1 MSKMSKGNEM
11 ITIENILKVR
21 AYYTNKYGV
30 YLKDVDDTVLAILAN
45 LKKETIQFVY
55 MGYSQYEV
63 HEARVISVKGNII
76 HMWEGYHKRK
86 LNIKN
91 LIVYHPAIYAALVV
105 KYGTNEPVYESP
117 F

>member
-1 MSKMSKGNEM
+1 M
-11 ITIENILKVR
+11 ITAENIIKVR
-21 AYYTNKYGV
+21 AYYTNKYGD

-45 LKKETIQFVY
+45 LKKETIQFVCTVR
-55 MGYSQYEV
+55 QYEV
-63 HEARVISVKGNII
+63 HEARVISVKGNIV

-91 LIVYHPAIYAALVV
+91 LIIWHPAIYAALVV
-105 KYGTNEPVYESP
+105 KYGTPKPVYNYESP